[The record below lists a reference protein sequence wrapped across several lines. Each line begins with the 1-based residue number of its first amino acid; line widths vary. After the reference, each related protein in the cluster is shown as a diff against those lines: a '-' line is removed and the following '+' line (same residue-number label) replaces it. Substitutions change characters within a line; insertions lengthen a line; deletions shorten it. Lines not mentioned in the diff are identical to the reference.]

1 MLALNYQQNCG
12 AMYKE
17 PIILSVGKILNLI
30 EINTQYTDRQK
41 EGSAIHASALQK
53 TLLLVFG
60 SVTIYIVEIRDNDPD
75 RMFSRGMSVP
85 IDNR

>member
-1 MLALNYQQNCG
+1 MLALDYQQNCG

-17 PIILSVGKILNLI
+17 LVILSVGIILNLI
-30 EINTQYTDRQK
+30 EINTQYADRQK

-53 TLLLVFG
+53 TLLRVCG
-60 SVTIYIVEIRDNDPD
+60 SVTISIVEISDNDPD

>member
-1 MLALNYQQNCG
+1 MLALDYQQNCG

-17 PIILSVGKILNLI
+17 LVILSVGIILNLI
-30 EINTQYTDRQK
+30 GINTQYADRQK

-53 TLLLVFG
+53 TLLRVYG
-60 SVTIYIVEIRDNDPD
+60 SVTISIVEIRDNDPD